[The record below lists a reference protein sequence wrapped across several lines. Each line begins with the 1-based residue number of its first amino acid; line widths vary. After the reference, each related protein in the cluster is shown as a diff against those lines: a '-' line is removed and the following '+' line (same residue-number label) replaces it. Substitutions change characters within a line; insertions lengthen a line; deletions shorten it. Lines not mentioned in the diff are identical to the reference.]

1 MIDENVLERL
11 KPYLTEVSYPKGY
24 VLFNSEKLER
34 NIYFIKR
41 GMARA
46 FVEAD
51 GRDITIW
58 FGQEGDVIISARGYV
73 YGEKGY
79 ETMALLEDS
88 ELYRVNGMDLQDL
101 YRNDIVVCN
110 WARRLIEREFVRT
123 EHHLI
128 ANLSEPAA
136 DRYMQLLREKP
147 EILRRVQLQ
156 HVASFLGISS
166 EYLSRIRAI
175 TKNRTK

>member
-51 GRDITIW
+51 GRDVTIW

-128 ANLSEPAA
+128 SNLSEPAA

-147 EILRRVQLQ
+147 QILRREQLQ
-156 HVASFLGISS
+156 NVASFLGISS
-166 EYLSRIRAI
+166 EHLSRIPAI

>member
-51 GRDITIW
+51 GRDITI
-58 FGQEGDVIISARGYV
+58 
-73 YGEKGY
+73 
-79 ETMALLEDS
+79 
-88 ELYRVNGMDLQDL
+88 
-101 YRNDIVVCN
+101 
-110 WARRLIEREFVRT
+110 
-123 EHHLI
+123 
-128 ANLSEPAA
+128 
-136 DRYMQLLREKP
+136 
-147 EILRRVQLQ
+147 
-156 HVASFLGISS
+156 
-166 EYLSRIRAI
+166 
-175 TKNRTK
+175 

>member
-24 VLFNSEKLER
+24 VLFNNEKLER

-46 FVEAD
+46 FVEVD
-51 GRDITIW
+51 GREVTIW

-79 ETMALLEDS
+79 ETMVLLEDS
-88 ELYRVNGMDLQDL
+88 ELYRVSGKDLQDL
-101 YRNDIVVCN
+101 YCNDIVICN
-110 WARRLIEREFVRT
+110 WAGC
-123 EHHLI
+123 
-128 ANLSEPAA
+128 SCS
-136 DRYMQLLREKP
+136 
-147 EILRRVQLQ
+147 ILR
-156 HVASFLGISS
+156 
-166 EYLSRIRAI
+166 LSWGFPRNI
-175 TKNRTK
+175 

>member
-51 GRDITIW
+51 GRDVTIW
-58 FGQEGDVIISARGYV
+58 FGLEGDVIISARGYV

-123 EHHLI
+123 EHLMI
-128 ANLSEPAA
+128 PILAEPAA
-136 DRYMQLLREKP
+136 DSYMQVLLE
-147 EILRRVQLQ
+147 
-156 HVASFLGISS
+156 
-166 EYLSRIRAI
+166 
-175 TKNRTK
+175 

>member
-88 ELYRVNGMDLQDL
+88 ELYRVNGMDLTILWFVIGQD
-101 YRNDIVVCN
+101 D
-110 WARRLIEREFVRT
+110 
-123 EHHLI
+123 
-128 ANLSEPAA
+128 
-136 DRYMQLLREKP
+136 
-147 EILRRVQLQ
+147 
-156 HVASFLGISS
+156 
-166 EYLSRIRAI
+166 
-175 TKNRTK
+175 

>member
-51 GRDITIW
+51 GRDVTIW
-58 FGQEGDVIISARGYV
+58 FGQEGDVAQVLVGIHAAAGKIRGEGV
-73 YGEKGY
+73 RDDGASGGFGIVPGERDGF
-79 ETMALLEDS
+79 T
-88 ELYRVNGMDLQDL
+88 G
-101 YRNDIVVCN
+101 
-110 WARRLIEREFVRT
+110 FV
-123 EHHLI
+123 
-128 ANLSEPAA
+128 S
-136 DRYMQLLREKP
+136 
-147 EILRRVQLQ
+147 
-156 HVASFLGISS
+156 
-166 EYLSRIRAI
+166 
-175 TKNRTK
+175 

>member
-24 VLFNSEKLER
+24 VLFNNEKLER

-46 FVEAD
+46 FVEVD
-51 GRDITIW
+51 GREVTIW

-79 ETMALLEDS
+79 ETMVLLEDS
-88 ELYRVNGMDLQDL
+88 ELYRVSGKDLQDL
-101 YRNDIVVCN
+101 YCNDIVICN
-110 WARRLIEREFVRT
+110 WAS
-123 EHHLI
+123 I
-128 ANLSEPAA
+128 AGKTGDTASGAVAAYRIFLGDFLGTSEP
-136 DRYMQLLREKP
+136 DSGD
-147 EILRRVQLQ
+147 
-156 HVASFLGISS
+156 H
-166 EYLSRIRAI
+166 
-175 TKNRTK
+175 

>member
-58 FGQEGDVIISARGYV
+58 FGQKGDHRS
-73 YGEKGY
+73 EKGAY
-79 ETMALLEDS
+79 
-88 ELYRVNGMDLQDL
+88 VN
-101 YRNDIVVCN
+101 
-110 WARRLIEREFVRT
+110 
-123 EHHLI
+123 HHLGHDCQDH
-128 ANLSEPAA
+128 N
-136 DRYMQLLREKP
+136 
-147 EILRRVQLQ
+147 
-156 HVASFLGISS
+156 G
-166 EYLSRIRAI
+166 
-175 TKNRTK
+175 

>member
-110 WARRLIEREFVRT
+110 WARRLIEWEFVRT

-128 ANLSEPAA
+128 
-136 DRYMQLLREKP
+136 
-147 EILRRVQLQ
+147 LRRVQLQ
-156 HVASFLGISS
+156 HIASFLGISS
-166 EYLSRIRAI
+166 EHLSRIRAI

>member
-51 GRDITIW
+51 GRDVTIW

-79 ETMALLEDS
+79 CTARTGWI
-88 ELYRVNGMDLQDL
+88 YRICIVTILWFVIGQD
-101 YRNDIVVCN
+101 D
-110 WARRLIEREFVRT
+110 
-123 EHHLI
+123 
-128 ANLSEPAA
+128 
-136 DRYMQLLREKP
+136 
-147 EILRRVQLQ
+147 
-156 HVASFLGISS
+156 
-166 EYLSRIRAI
+166 
-175 TKNRTK
+175 